1 MWSAAAKRRPEP
13 APTRASSMVAAPPAV
28 ERLHAFGGC
37 RTSPA
42 SSGDMR
48 FWQRASPSRSVA
60 RLRAR
65 ARGSRDGDRFR
76 RRTFAGGLWPPTL
89 KRVLQGFVHARD
101 PSGQVLLPT
110 FDKVSIA
117 LRSRL

>member
-13 APTRASSMVAAPPAV
+13 APARASSMVTAPPAV
-28 ERLHAFGGC
+28 GSLHAFGIG

-42 SSGDMR
+42 SSGDLR
-48 FWQRASPSRSVA
+48 LWQRASPSRSVA

-65 ARGSRDGDRFR
+65 ARCGELEIDLR

-101 PSGQVLLPT
+101 PSGQVLLPRLLQ
-110 FDKVSIA
+110 SQ
-117 LRSRL
+117 SR